1 VSAGRPTLLAGILQS
16 TREELAHRKRALP
29 LETLAARSGR
39 DAHTRAGAER
49 PLRRA
54 LAQPGMSVIAE
65 FKRRSPSAGTLR
77 ERADVEGIVRAYE
90 RGGASA
96 LSVLTEGP
104 HFEGSLE
111 DLRVAR
117 AASELPI
124 LRKDFILDPY
134 QLYEARAAGADAVL
148 LIVAALE
155 HHELAALHERARALA
170 LEALV
175 EVHDARELEAAL
187 DIGAELVGINN
198 RDLRDFSVD
207 VERTSRLAREVPEGV
222 GVVSESGIA
231 TAEQL
236 RALAAQGVDAVL
248 VGEALMRAPEPETAL
263 RALLDASSAC
273 AGPAV
278 GAGGRSGGREA
289 AGPGSA

>member
-1 VSAGRPTLLAGILQS
+1 MRSRSRPPPRCSRSTASRSSAISCGRRTSAS
-16 TREELAHRKRALP
+16 TPATSACLP
-29 LETLAARSGR
+29 ATAPAARPSRTRPSRARSCRVTRPGR
-39 DAHTRAGAER
+39 DAR
-49 PLRRA
+49 RRA
-54 LAQPGMSVIAE
+54 SWRPSMPAP
-65 FKRRSPSAGTLR
+65 RSTPPEGSTRSPPAWTRHGQPSAGTLR

-155 HHELAALHERARALA
+155 HHE
-170 LEALV
+170 
-175 EVHDARELEAAL
+175 
-187 DIGAELVGINN
+187 
-198 RDLRDFSVD
+198 
-207 VERTSRLAREVPEGV
+207 
-222 GVVSESGIA
+222 
-231 TAEQL
+231 
-236 RALAAQGVDAVL
+236 
-248 VGEALMRAPEPETAL
+248 
-263 RALLDASSAC
+263 
-273 AGPAV
+273 
-278 GAGGRSGGREA
+278 
-289 AGPGSA
+289 